1 MKTAILIGAGER
13 GLNTYGAYA
22 LKYKDKLKFVAV
34 AEPDDYRRNYFKEN
48 HNIEDKYC
56 VRDWKDLLKF
66 PKIADIA
73 IIATLENLHKEPALA
88 FLDLGYNIL
97 IEKPVAPTIEDS
109 VQIIKKAIEKDK
121 YIMPAYV
128 LRFSDFYKKIREI
141 IDLHLLGEIV
151 SVIQKEHIGYW
162 HMAHSYVRGRWRKS
176 KDVGPIILTKSCHDL
191 DILQWILGK
200 KCLQIYSTGSLKHFR
215 KENCPNQAS
224 DNCLD
229 CKLKNSCPYSATKI
243 YLNMENNGW
252 PVNTITNDL
261 SYEGR
266 INALRTTNFG
276 KCVYKLDNDVLD
288 NQKVLMKFD
297 DSIDVIFT
305 LDAFTHDKTRIIKI
319 TGSKGELFGNFAK
332 NYIEINTFSNDKK
345 EVIELNPK
353 YKSSHQGSDFNLL
366 DEFLETLD
374 SKKPVDYYNFIES
387 HFMAFAS
394 EYSRINNTIVDY
406 QRYKEE
412 KIR

>member
-1 MKTAILIGAGER
+1 MDTGE
-13 GLNTYGAYA
+13 
-22 LKYKDKLKFVAV
+22 
-34 AEPDDYRRNYFKEN
+34 
-48 HNIEDKYC
+48 
-56 VRDWKDLLKF
+56 
-66 PKIADIA
+66 
-73 IIATLENLHKEPALA
+73 
-88 FLDLGYNIL
+88 
-97 IEKPVAPTIEDS
+97 
-109 VQIIKKAIEKDK
+109 
-121 YIMPAYV
+121 
-128 LRFSDFYKKIREI
+128 
-141 IDLHLLGEIV
+141 
-151 SVIQKEHIGYW
+151 
-162 HMAHSYVRGRWRKS
+162 
-176 KDVGPIILTKSCHDL
+176 
-191 DILQWILGK
+191 K

-332 NYIEINTFSNDKK
+332 
-345 EVIELNPK
+345 
-353 YKSSHQGSDFNLL
+353 
-366 DEFLETLD
+366 
-374 SKKPVDYYNFIES
+374 
-387 HFMAFAS
+387 
-394 EYSRINNTIVDY
+394 
-406 QRYKEE
+406 
-412 KIR
+412 KIILK

>member
-151 SVIQKEHIGYW
+151 SVIQEEHIGYW

-319 TGSKGELFGNFAK
+319 TGSKGDLFGNFSK

-374 SKKPVDYYNFIES
+374 SKKPIDYYNFIES

-394 EYSRINNTIVDY
+394 EYSRINDTIVDY
-406 QRYKEE
+406 QKYKEE

>member
-151 SVIQKEHIGYW
+151 SVIQEEHIGYW

-191 DILQWILGK
+191 DILQWILVK

-224 DNCLD
+224 DNSLD

-374 SKKPVDYYNFIES
+374 SKKPIDYYNFIES

>member
-1 MKTAILIGAGER
+1 
-13 GLNTYGAYA
+13 
-22 LKYKDKLKFVAV
+22 
-34 AEPDDYRRNYFKEN
+34 
-48 HNIEDKYC
+48 
-56 VRDWKDLLKF
+56 
-66 PKIADIA
+66 
-73 IIATLENLHKEPALA
+73 
-88 FLDLGYNIL
+88 
-97 IEKPVAPTIEDS
+97 
-109 VQIIKKAIEKDK
+109 
-121 YIMPAYV
+121 MPAYV

-151 SVIQKEHIGYW
+151 SVIQEEHIGYW

-345 EVIELNPK
+345 KLL
-353 YKSSHQGSDFNLL
+353 SSILSIKVAIKAQILIYWMNSWKLLTLKNLL
-366 DEFLETLD
+366 IIIILLKATLWHLHQ
-374 SKKPVDYYNFIES
+374 SIPES
-387 HFMAFAS
+387 
-394 EYSRINNTIVDY
+394 IILL
-406 QRYKEE
+406 
-412 KIR
+412 

>member
-151 SVIQKEHIGYW
+151 SVIQEEHIGYW

-319 TGSKGELFGNFAK
+319 TGSKGDLFGNFAK

-374 SKKPVDYYNFIES
+374 SKKPIDYYNFIES